1 MKIIVKIG
9 GAALEADETR
19 RRCALAVARLVEDGH
34 HVAVVHGGGS
44 ALTNM
49 LQRLGKK
56 SEFVNGLRVT
66 DSETRDIAVMVLS
79 GSVNKQLV
87 AAINATGIPAVGL
100 SGADGAAFTVR
111 KIFESF
117 RSRLRQR
124 NYFFRFALD

>member
-56 SEFVNGLRVT
+56 SEFVNGLARYRFG
-66 DSETRDIAVMVLS
+66 DS
-79 GSVNKQLV
+79 
-87 AAINATGIPAVGL
+87 
-100 SGADGAAFTVR
+100 
-111 KIFESF
+111 
-117 RSRLRQR
+117 
-124 NYFFRFALD
+124 